1 MPSPSQ
7 RPIPIPLAER
17 WRTIRMRV
25 IPVVVF
31 IIAASAAVTIW
42 GQHIAAPMMVGK
54 AETVRATVA
63 SAANGS
69 LGPLQVGVFDEVTA
83 GQTVAQVIR
92 TDPQEVE
99 HALAVIQAE
108 INLIRAGMEPILS
121 HERNILDL
129 EELRLDGMTKRVD
142 LASKRVRLQRAES
155 EYHRVSQLFAEGLVS
170 ADAYE
175 AAAAERDTLRT
186 EVEELAKL
194 VEDVE
199 ETIGRRLGV
208 DDEGRIEDLTAHE
221 ERLRAAIA
229 VQEEELRLTEARL
242 RPVSLEAPMDGRVAR
257 VHKRGGEYVTEGE
270 PILDISGYESER
282 VLAFLRQPIQ
292 FEPEPGMPVHV
303 RMRGGDRRGAEAEVL
318 VVGSHLEPIAEVLRR
333 PLNLIE
339 EDELG
344 LPLVITLPHELRV
357 RPGELVDVNF
367 VQPEFEWRAF
377 FEPGRWEIPKR

>member
-7 RPIPIPLAER
+7 RRIPIPLAER
-17 WRTIRMRV
+17 WRSFRMRV

-31 IIAASAAVTIW
+31 IIAASAAVAIW
-42 GQHIAAPMMVGK
+42 RQHIAAPMMVGK

-63 SAANGS
+63 SPANGA
-69 LGPLQVGVFDEVTA
+69 LGPLEVGPFDEVTA
-83 GQTVAQVIR
+83 GQTVAHVIR

-108 INLIRAGMEPILS
+108 IDLIRTGMEPILS

-155 EYHRVSQLFAEGLVS
+155 EYHRVSQLYAEGLVS
-170 ADAYE
+170 ADEYE

-186 EVEELAKL
+186 EVEELAAL
-194 VEDVE
+194 VEEVE
-199 ETIGRRLGV
+199 QTIGRRLGV
-208 DDEGRIEDLTAHE
+208 DEDGRIEDLTAHE

-242 RPVSLEAPMDGRVAR
+242 RPLSLEAPMDGRVAR
-257 VHKRGGEYVTEGE
+257 MHKRGGEYVTEGE

-282 VLAFLRQPIQ
+282 VVAFLRQPIH

-318 VVGSHLEPIAEVLRR
+318 VVGSHLEPVAEVLRP
-333 PLNLIE
+333 PLNLFE
-339 EDELG
+339 EEELG
-344 LPLVITLPHELRV
+344 LPLVINLPPELPV
-357 RPGELVDVNF
+357 RPGELVDINF
-367 VQPEFEWRAF
+367 AQPGFEWRDLF
-377 FEPGRWEIPKR
+377 